1 MITKNKKVYLGLMF
15 VIATVVMVYFMP
27 RDSRHKFIYEAN
39 RPWSYSLLTAP
50 FDITVYRD
58 SATVK
63 AMTDSVERTMVPIYR
78 RDAGVGQRVVAA
90 VNGADSIS
98 AGVRRRLAS
107 TIRDLYGRGIVDQST
122 ATLISRGALPE
133 VKFNENNVNVSYET
147 GSFVSQRDAYALIDS
162 LNHDQEGRRAIQ
174 ALGLST
180 LLQPNIVEDKEATN
194 QYHEALIQP
203 IVSGIGVIQK
213 GERIIAQGVQ

>member
-78 RDAGVGQRVVAA
+78 RMRVWAS
-90 VNGADSIS
+90 GWL
-98 AGVRRRLAS
+98 RL
-107 TIRDLYGRGIVDQST
+107 
-122 ATLISRGALPE
+122 
-133 VKFNENNVNVSYET
+133 
-147 GSFVSQRDAYALIDS
+147 
-162 LNHDQEGRRAIQ
+162 
-174 ALGLST
+174 
-180 LLQPNIVEDKEATN
+180 
-194 QYHEALIQP
+194 
-203 IVSGIGVIQK
+203 
-213 GERIIAQGVQ
+213 